1 MSLLSP
7 RPAIFGEVLVDRF
20 ADREVMGG
28 APFNV
33 AWHLCAFGLQ
43 PLFISRVG
51 EDAAGQDI
59 LRAMERWGMDTSG
72 VQRDPSQPTG
82 AVDVSLGDDGEPTYA
97 IVHPVAYDG
106 IDPAQLP
113 TLATGSLLYH
123 GSLALRDATSRS
135 ALASLQSDWAPL
147 RFVDINLRTP
157 WYQGENIGPLLEGA
171 RWLKLNQGELEALTP
186 GERGVEQ
193 RAGDLLTRLGLD
205 LLIVSQAERGAMA
218 FTADGERT
226 RVAPQRAVEVADS
239 VGAGDAFSSVM
250 ILGLLQRWPLRLS
263 LERAQQFASAIVG
276 IRGAVAVERG
286 FYAPFLRQWELS
298 QAEWH

>member
-51 EDAAGQDI
+51 EDAAGQGI

-72 VQRDPSQPTG
+72 VQQDPSQPTG

-97 IVHPVAYDG
+97 IVHPVAYDA
-106 IDPAQLP
+106 IDAAQLP

-147 RFVDINLRTP
+147 RFVDINLRAP
-157 WYQGENIGPLLEGA
+157 WYQGENIGPFLEGA

-186 GERGVEQ
+186 GDHGVEQ

-205 LLIVSQAERGAMA
+205 LLIVSQAERGAIA
-218 FTADGERT
+218 FAADGERT

-250 ILGLLQRWPLRLS
+250 ILGLVQRWPLRLS

-276 IRGAVAVERG
+276 IRGAVAVERS
-286 FYAPFLRQWELS
+286 FYAPFLRQWEL
-298 QAEWH
+298 A